1 MCIWILEVDDLKSVP
16 RILIRRLRVPFC
28 QSPKLLKHLSECFWG
43 AFLAVLHALANM
55 PLYSKLVLKIDL
67 LLLL

>member
-1 MCIWILEVDDLKSVP
+1 M
-16 RILIRRLRVPFC
+16 PFC